1 MGASPEPQ
9 QMHDHIA
16 KEVLDRFACG
26 TADADERRRVAEHLL
41 RGCRQC
47 SEALIVYWPT
57 APLLA
62 AGEGPDYEAALEQAV
77 VRGLAAA
84 SAALP
89 QATGRRLFAELQEH
103 PPRRQETLVRNHPRY
118 LSAELCRLLI
128 ERSHEERFSNTSQM
142 RHFARLATWIGDRLF
157 AADAGHEPL
166 RLRAWASWG
175 NALRVSGDL
184 NAAEG
189 AFAPLQIYLATAGAG
204 SDEPLRAHLLSQL
217 ASLRFDQRLFA
228 ASLQLIEQVVEIW
241 RRRRE
246 PLELARALVQQ
257 GIATGESGRPKAAVR
272 LLVEAG
278 RLLQGTGQPRLS
290 LIALHSII
298 RFHADGGR
306 ADTALQLLVEARP
319 LYEKADALI
328 RVKARWL
335 EGQVLSAMGHLET
348 AVPLLAAARAALLE
362 QGNHYEAAMV
372 ALDLAAGLAKL
383 GRLPAVQTLAAET
396 LREMKAQGVQREAL
410 AALILLMQAA
420 TGEVALRLIRRAAIA
435 LKRPLTPLPSPMAAT
450 EL

>member
-1 MGASPEPQ
+1 
-9 QMHDHIA
+9 MHDHIA

-26 TADADERRRVAEHLL
+26 TADAGERRKVAEHLL
-41 RGCRQC
+41 RGCREC
-47 SEALIVYWPT
+47 SQELIVYWPV
-57 APLLA
+57 ASPL
-62 AGEGPDYEAALEQAV
+62 AGAEGPGYEEALEQAV
-77 VRGLAAA
+77 ERGLAAG
-84 SAALP
+84 SAMLP
-89 QATGRRLFAELQEH
+89 PATGLRLLADLQAH
-103 PPRRQETLVRNHPRY
+103 PPRRQETLVRNHGRY

-128 ERSHEERFSNTSQM
+128 ERSHEERFSSTSQM
-142 RHFARLATWIGDRLF
+142 RHLARLAAWIGDRLF
-157 AADAGHEPL
+157 AADPALEPL
-166 RLRAWASWG
+166 RLRAWAAWG

-184 NAAEG
+184 HGAES
-189 AFAPLQIYLATAGAG
+189 AFAQLQPYLADPGN
-204 SDEPLRAHLLSQL
+204 DETLRAHLLSHL
-217 ASLRFDQRLFA
+217 ASLRFDQRLFP

-246 PLELARALVQQ
+246 PLELARALVKQ

-348 AVPLLAAARAALLE
+348 AVPLLSAARAALLE

-383 GRLPAVQTLAAET
+383 GRLPAVQSLAAET

-410 AALILLMQAA
+410 AALILLRQAA
-420 TGEVALRLIRRAAIA
+420 SGEVALRLIRQAAIA
-435 LKRPLTPLPSPMAAT
+435 LKSPLSRLPNPA
-450 EL
+450 EP